1 MLGLYRG
8 GGEYFDLNMAYA
20 LQELGCKISFITGK
34 PLYNHPRMP
43 IRNFDTAY
51 ISSPY
56 LRYLMY
62 KTNDSKWP
70 LLRGAGGM
78 IGGILD
84 AKFFEKGVLYKLAEQ
99 KHYDIIQ
106 ICGHPTIGLHIK
118 EKLKI
123 PVVVRFPGPPGIEEI
138 KAAKECSAII
148 ANGDTAD
155 MIRKNF
161 RVNAFSISPGV
172 NTDLFKP
179 VKNNIREK
187 YNINGNK
194 ILLFVGRF
202 VPLKNLE
209 FLIETFKEVVEEK
222 KDTVLML
229 VGGGSLE
236 NRIKKK
242 VKDYNLMRKV
252 IFTGEIPQ
260 KDLPNYYSASYIFLM
275 PSSYENF
282 SNAILEAMAC
292 KLPVIATNIGGN
304 SKQIKDGENGFLV
317 SNNNILQFKEAIIKL
332 LNNEVMAGEMGK
344 RNREIVKQNY
354 NWQESATKLKLVYE
368 SLLG

>member
-20 LQELGCKISFITGK
+20 LQELGCKVSFITGK
-34 PLYNHPRMP
+34 PLYKCSRMP
-43 IRNFDTAY
+43 IRNFDTDY

-70 LLRGAGGM
+70 LLHAASSM
-78 IGGILD
+78 IGSILD
-84 AKFFEKGVLYKLAEQ
+84 AKFFEKGVLYKLAGQ

-106 ICGHPTIGLHIK
+106 VCGYPTIGLHVK

-138 KAAKECSAII
+138 KAAKGCSAII

-155 MIRKNF
+155 VIKKSF
-161 RVNAFSISPGV
+161 GVNVFTISPGV
-172 NTDLFKP
+172 NIDVFKP

-187 YNINGNK
+187 YNIDSSK

-209 FLIETFKEVVEEK
+209 FLIETLKEVFKER
-222 KDTVLML
+222 KDTVLIL
-229 VGGGSLE
+229 VGEGPLE
-236 NRIKKK
+236 NKIKKK
-242 VKDYNLMRKV
+242 VKEYNLMRNV
-252 IFTGEIPQ
+252 IFTGRIIQE
-260 KDLPNYYSASYIFLM
+260 DLPHYYSASHIFLM
-275 PSSYENF
+275 PSAYENF

-317 SNNNILQFKEAIIKL
+317 SNNNVQQFKEAIIKL
-332 LNNEVMAGEMGK
+332 LDNEVTARKMGE
-344 RNREIVKQNY
+344 RNREIIKQNY
-354 NWQESATKLKLVYE
+354 NWQESAGKLKKIYE